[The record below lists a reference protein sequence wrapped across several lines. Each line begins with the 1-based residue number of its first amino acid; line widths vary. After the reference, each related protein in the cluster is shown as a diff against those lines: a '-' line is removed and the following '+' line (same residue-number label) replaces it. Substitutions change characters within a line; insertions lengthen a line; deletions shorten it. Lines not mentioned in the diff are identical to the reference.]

1 MPTVTDCKAVA
12 LNTKTQ
18 LGELLAQ
25 ADEEV
30 DAINASEHDFLTMR
44 DSLMMRGW
52 KLGGLL
58 VQMKEIVGH
67 GNWEKWLPASMP
79 KLGPAAGTRLNNAK
93 RCMKLFRENQLG
105 ASAGKVNFSCDSERK
120 FMWRYIPEKQ
130 RPQVKDPRFPRSVS
144 FLNIAN
150 EFKRLQHR
158 HVAGIQA
165 VDFDEAREETIDLY
179 EFLKWLHGDS
189 PVDPWRADAR

>member
-1 MPTVTDCKAVA
+1 MPTITDAKAIA

-18 LGELLAQ
+18 LGELVAQ
-25 ADEEV
+25 ADEQLNE
-30 DAINASEHDFLTMR
+30 INMHEDQFLRMR
-44 DSLMMRGW
+44 DALMLRGW

-79 KLGPAAGTRLNNAK
+79 KLGGTSGNRLANAK
-93 RCMKLFRENQLG
+93 RCMKLFRDNQPV
-105 ASAGKVNFSCDSERK
+105 AGKVKFTCDSERK

-130 RPQVKDPRFPRSVS
+130 RPQLKDPRFPRSVS

-150 EFKRLQHR
+150 EYKRLQHR
-158 HVAGIQA
+158 HVEGIQL
-165 VDFDEAREETIDLY
+165 VDFEEAREETVELY

-189 PVDPWRADAR
+189 PVSPWC